1 MENNVGLSGR
11 KKAVAL
17 FKWSLRKNLP
27 FSIAYWILLFLS
39 FPMIEIFAM
48 IVCGTQQ
55 NLGMESYIKDMKEVC
70 EYLPAIFFVAFAI
83 IFSIIMAIMS
93 FSYMH
98 NKRSVDLFGSY
109 PISRRTLFFVRYF
122 STLVL
127 CIVPMIII
135 GSVGAILGLSDVALI
150 ESFKVIGILTVTI
163 IGNVSFIAMISLCCG
178 TVADVLISYVVI
190 SAIYPDWGIVS
201 TICYSGTCCIR
212 DSKYDCYIFISG
224 SIILYM

>member
-70 EYLPAIFFVAFAI
+70 EYLPAVFFVAFATFLWWHFSHILI
-83 IFSIIMAIMS
+83 I
-93 FSYMH
+93 
-98 NKRSVDLFGSY
+98 N
-109 PISRRTLFFVRYF
+109 
-122 STLVL
+122 
-127 CIVPMIII
+127 
-135 GSVGAILGLSDVALI
+135 LI
-150 ESFKVIGILTVTI
+150 KKDRF
-163 IGNVSFIAMISLCCG
+163 
-178 TVADVLISYVVI
+178 
-190 SAIYPDWGIVS
+190 
-201 TICYSGTCCIR
+201 
-212 DSKYDCYIFISG
+212 
-224 SIILYM
+224 

>member
-109 PISRRTLFFVRYF
+109 PISRRTLFFV
-122 STLVL
+122 
-127 CIVPMIII
+127 
-135 GSVGAILGLSDVALI
+135 
-150 ESFKVIGILTVTI
+150 
-163 IGNVSFIAMISLCCG
+163 
-178 TVADVLISYVVI
+178 
-190 SAIYPDWGIVS
+190 
-201 TICYSGTCCIR
+201 
-212 DSKYDCYIFISG
+212 
-224 SIILYM
+224 

>member
-98 NKRSVDLFGSY
+98 
-109 PISRRTLFFVRYF
+109 
-122 STLVL
+122 
-127 CIVPMIII
+127 
-135 GSVGAILGLSDVALI
+135 
-150 ESFKVIGILTVTI
+150 
-163 IGNVSFIAMISLCCG
+163 
-178 TVADVLISYVVI
+178 
-190 SAIYPDWGIVS
+190 
-201 TICYSGTCCIR
+201 
-212 DSKYDCYIFISG
+212 
-224 SIILYM
+224 